1 MKNKLK
7 RRIAWRNIVSYK
19 QFMLPYI
26 LCSSIMGMLFFIGAS
41 LLDNKF
47 VQERNANMID
57 IMRLSVALV
66 GIFTVIFTIYCNSLI
81 SKVRSK
87 EIALYEILG
96 MEKKHINSIIFIEQN
111 ICFLAISV
119 LSIAGGRVFGKALFL
134 IFNKITGSQGVP
146 LMEYPLTMQPVILT
160 IAAIAISYLII
171 AVKGIGKIYRS
182 SPIELMS
189 SWHKKEGEPKN
200 RYILLILG
208 TLFLG
213 GGYFAA
219 LTTKGTLDAITI
231 FFFAAIAVVIGTYLL
246 FISLGSIVLKALRR
260 NKKFYYKA
268 ENFLSI
274 SGMLHRINSNGLSLG
289 SIALLSTMI
298 ILTLTI
304 TASAYVQTD
313 KIIDKLVDDDYNIDY
328 PQYEF
333 DKDYNNY
340 ALAENELK
348 NKIKSTTVGNE
359 EIQGLKV
366 YKYYM
371 NGFTLEKGSLQHDYK
386 KNPAMGDIYI
396 VSFMTVRDY
405 NNRVGTNYKLNKNEI
420 IIDGAK
426 RDLARAK
433 DLNIATKK
441 YKVID
446 HAKQGTKEML
456 VLQGQAIV
464 VSDEDDLFRIMKYY
478 NKGYKTKSGEKTS
491 EPYRVS
497 VAWHVDN
504 MKRNYSQR
512 VLSALSDLES
522 EDIEFSYETR
532 AEKRDFLMQINGGF
546 FFIGMLMGTIFLIG
560 AIMIIYYKQI
570 SEAFE
575 DRNRYQ
581 IMAKVGLPEKI
592 VKRTTRKQILWL
604 FFLPLAVA
612 VIHCAV
618 ASKIVFQLMA
628 LFAVTDVWFFIR
640 NLLCVIAVFAVIYL
654 IIFIMTSKVYHRII
668 S

>member
-19 QFMLPYI
+19 QFMLPFI

-47 VQERNANMID
+47 VQERNADLID
-57 IMRLSVALV
+57 IMRFSVAIV

-81 SKVRSK
+81 SKARSK

-96 MEKKHINSIIFIEQN
+96 MEKKHINAIIFMEQN

-119 LSIAGGRVFGKALFL
+119 LSIVGGRVFGKALFL

-146 LMEYPLTMQPVILT
+146 LMEYPSTMQPVILT
-160 IAAIAISYLII
+160 IAVIAISYLII

-189 SWHKKEGEPKN
+189 SRHKKEGEPKN

-208 TLFLG
+208 TLFLA
-213 GGYFAA
+213 GGYFVA
-219 LTTKGTLDAITI
+219 LTTKGTLDAIVM
-231 FFFAAIAVVIGTYLL
+231 FFFAVIAVIIGTYLL
-246 FISLGSIVLKALRR
+246 FISLGSIVLKALRL

-313 KIIDKLVDDDYNIDY
+313 RLIDKLVDDDHNIDY
-328 PQYEF
+328 PNYEF
-333 DKDYNNY
+333 DKGYNNY
-340 ALAENELK
+340 ALDEKELK
-348 NKIKSTTVGNE
+348 NKIESTTVGNE
-359 EIQGLKV
+359 KIQGLKV

-371 NGFTLEKGSLQHDYK
+371 NGFTLEKGSLKHDYK
-386 KNPAMGDIYI
+386 KNPDLGDIYL

-405 NNRVGTNYKLNKNEI
+405 NNRVGTNYKLSKNEI
-420 IIDGAK
+420 IIDGGK

-441 YKVID
+441 YKVTD

-464 VSDEDDLFRIMKYY
+464 VPDEDDLFRIIKYY
-478 NKGYKTKSGEKTS
+478 NKTYKPKSGVEVS

-504 MKRNYSQR
+504 MKSNYSQR
-512 VLSALSDLES
+512 VLSALSDFES
-522 EDIEFSYETR
+522 EGIEFSYETR
-532 AEKRDFLMQINGGF
+532 EEKRDFLMQINGGF

-628 LFAVTDVWFFIR
+628 LFAVTDAWFFIR

-654 IIFIMTSKVYHRII
+654 VIFTMTSKVYHRII

>member
-7 RRIAWRNIVSYK
+7 RRIAWRNVVSYK
-19 QFMLPYI
+19 QLMLPFI
-26 LCSSIMGMLFFIGAS
+26 FTSGIMGMLFFIGAS

-47 VQERNANMID
+47 VQERNANMIS
-57 IMRLSVALV
+57 IMSFAVTLV
-66 GIFTVIFTIYCNSLI
+66 GIFAVVFITYCNRLI
-81 SKVRSK
+81 SKTRSK

-96 MEKKHINSIIFIEQN
+96 MEKKHINAIMFIEQN
-111 ICFLAISV
+111 ICFLATSI
-119 LSIAGGRVFGKALFL
+119 LSIAGGRIFGKALFL

-146 LMEYPLTMQPVILT
+146 LMEYPLTMKPVLLT
-160 IAAIAISYLII
+160 IAVIGISYLII
-171 AVKGIGKIYRS
+171 AINGIGKIYRS

-189 SWHKKEGEPKN
+189 SKHKREGEPKN
-200 RYILLILG
+200 RYILLVIG
-208 TLFLG
+208 ALFLG

-219 LTTKGTLDAITI
+219 LTTKGTLDAIVI
-231 FFFAAIAVVIGTYLL
+231 FFFATIAVVIGTYLL

-313 KIIDKLVDDDYNIDY
+313 RLINQLVDDDYNIDY
-328 PQYEF
+328 FMNESH
-333 DKDYNNY
+333 KDYDNY
-340 ALAENELK
+340 ALAEKELK
-348 NKIKSTTVGNE
+348 NKIESTTIGNE
-359 EIQGLKV
+359 EIKGLKV
-366 YKYYM
+366 YQYYM
-371 NGFTLEKGSLQHDYK
+371 NGFTLEKGALKHDYK
-386 KNPAMGDIYI
+386 KNPSMGDIYV

-405 NNRVGTNYKLNKNEI
+405 NNRVGTNYKLGKNEI
-420 IIDGAK
+420 IIADAK
-426 RDLARAK
+426 TDLASAK
-433 DLNIATKK
+433 NLVIASKK
-441 YKVID
+441 YKVVN
-446 HAKQGTKEML
+446 HTKKGTKETL
-456 VLQGQAIV
+456 ILQGQAILV
-464 VSDEDDLFRIMKYY
+464 PDENDLFEIVNYY
-478 NKGYKTKSGEKTS
+478 NKDYNVKSGQTTS
-491 EPYRVS
+491 NLYHIS
-497 VAWHVDN
+497 AAWHVDN
-504 MKRNYSQR
+504 MKSDYSQR
-512 VLSALSDLES
+512 VKTAFES
-522 EDIEFSYETR
+522 EGEKFSYETR
-532 AEKRDFLMQINGGF
+532 EEKRDFLMQINGGF

-628 LFAVTDVWFFIR
+628 LFAVTDVWFFVG
-640 NLLCVIAVFAVIYL
+640 NLLTVIAVFAAIYL

>member
-7 RRIAWRNIVSYK
+7 RRIAWRNVVSYK
-19 QFMLPYI
+19 QLMLPFI
-26 LCSSIMGMLFFIGAS
+26 FTSAIMGMLFFIGAS

-47 VQERNANMID
+47 VQERNANMIS
-57 IMRLSVALV
+57 IMSFAVTLV
-66 GIFTVIFTIYCNSLI
+66 GIFAVVFITYCNRLI
-81 SKVRSK
+81 SKTRSK

-96 MEKKHINSIIFIEQN
+96 MEKKHINAIMFIEQN
-111 ICFLAISV
+111 ICFLAISM
-119 LSIAGGRVFGKALFL
+119 LSIAGGRIFGKALFL

-146 LMEYPLTMQPVILT
+146 LMEYPLTMKPVLLT
-160 IAAIAISYLII
+160 IAVIGISYLII
-171 AVKGIGKIYRS
+171 AINGIGKIYRS

-189 SWHKKEGEPKN
+189 SKHKREGEPKN
-200 RYILLILG
+200 RYILLVIG
-208 TLFLG
+208 ALFLG

-219 LTTKGTLDAITI
+219 LTTKGTLDAMTI
-231 FFFAAIAVVIGTYLL
+231 FFFAVIAVVIGTYLL

-313 KIIDKLVDDDYNIDY
+313 RLIDQHVDDDYNVDY
-328 PQYEF
+328 FMNESH
-333 DKDYNNY
+333 KDYDNY
-340 ALAENELK
+340 ALAEKELK
-348 NKIKSTTVGNE
+348 NKIESTTIGNE
-359 EIQGLKV
+359 EIKGLKV
-366 YKYYM
+366 YQYYM
-371 NGFTLEKGSLQHDYK
+371 NGFTLEKGALKHDYK
-386 KNPAMGDIYI
+386 KNPSMDDIYV

-405 NNRVGTNYKLNKNEI
+405 NNRVGTNYKLGKDEI
-420 IIDGAK
+420 IIADAK
-426 RDLARAK
+426 TDLASAK
-433 DLNIATKK
+433 NLVIATKK

-446 HAKQGTKEML
+446 HAKEGTKDTL
-456 VLQGQAIV
+456 VLQGQAIL
-464 VSDEDDLFRIMKYY
+464 VSDEDDLFKIVNYY
-478 NKGYKTKSGEKTS
+478 NKDYKVKSGQTTS
-491 EPYRVS
+491 DLYHIS
-497 VAWHVDN
+497 AAWHVDN
-504 MKRNYSQR
+504 MKSDYSQR
-512 VLSALSDLES
+512 AKTAFES
-522 EDIEFSYETR
+522 EGEKFSYETR
-532 AEKRDFLMQINGGF
+532 EEKRDFLMEINGGF

-628 LFAVTDVWFFIR
+628 LFAVTDVWFFVG
-640 NLLCVIAVFAVIYL
+640 NLLTVIAVFAAIYL
-654 IIFIMTSKVYHRII
+654 LIFIMTSKVYHRII

>member
-7 RRIAWRNIVSYK
+7 RRIAWRNVVSYK
-19 QFMLPYI
+19 QLMLPFI
-26 LCSSIMGMLFFIGAS
+26 FTSAIMGMLFFIGAS

-47 VQERNANMID
+47 VQERNANMIS
-57 IMRLSVALV
+57 IMSLAVTLV
-66 GIFTVIFTIYCNSLI
+66 GIFAVVFVTYCNRLI
-81 SKVRSK
+81 SKTRSK

-96 MEKKHINSIIFIEQN
+96 MEKKHINAIMFIEQN
-111 ICFLAISV
+111 ICFLAISM
-119 LSIAGGRVFGKALFL
+119 LSIAGGRIFGKALFL

-146 LMEYPLTMQPVILT
+146 LMEYPLTMKPVLLT
-160 IAAIAISYLII
+160 IAVIGISYLII
-171 AVKGIGKIYRS
+171 AINGIGKIYRS

-189 SWHKKEGEPKN
+189 NKHKRESEPKN
-200 RYILLILG
+200 RYILLVIG
-208 TLFLG
+208 ALFLG

-313 KIIDKLVDDDYNIDY
+313 RLIDQLVDDDYNIDY
-328 PQYEF
+328 FMNESH
-333 DKDYNNY
+333 KDYDNY
-340 ALAENELK
+340 ALAEKELK
-348 NKIKSTTVGNE
+348 NKIESTTIGNE
-359 EIQGLKV
+359 EIKGIKV
-366 YKYYM
+366 YQYYM
-371 NGFTLEKGSLQHDYK
+371 NGFTLEKGALKHDYK
-386 KNPAMGDIYI
+386 KNPSMGDIYV

-405 NNRVGTNYKLNKNEI
+405 NNRVGTNYKLGKNEI
-420 IIDGAK
+420 IIADAK
-426 RDLARAK
+426 TDLASAK
-433 DLNIATKK
+433 NLVIATKK

-446 HAKQGTKEML
+446 HAKEGTKDTL
-456 VLQGQAIV
+456 VLQGQAIL
-464 VSDEDDLFRIMKYY
+464 VSDEDDLFKIVNYY
-478 NKGYKTKSGEKTS
+478 NKDYKVKSGQTTS
-491 EPYRVS
+491 DLYHIS
-497 VAWHVDN
+497 AAWHVDN
-504 MKRNYSQR
+504 MKSDYSQR
-512 VLSALSDLES
+512 AKTAFES
-522 EDIEFSYETR
+522 EGEKFSYETR
-532 AEKRDFLMQINGGF
+532 EEKRDFLMEINGGF

-628 LFAVTDVWFFIR
+628 LFAVTDAWFFVG
-640 NLLCVIAVFAVIYL
+640 NLLTVIAVFAAIYL
-654 IIFIMTSKVYHRII
+654 LIFIMTSKVYHRII

>member
-7 RRIAWRNIVSYK
+7 RRIAWRNVVSYK
-19 QFMLPYI
+19 QLMLPFI
-26 LCSSIMGMLFFIGAS
+26 FTSAIMGMLFFIGAS

-47 VQERNANMID
+47 VQERNANMIS
-57 IMRLSVALV
+57 IMSFAVTLV
-66 GIFTVIFTIYCNSLI
+66 GIFAVVFITYCNRLI
-81 SKVRSK
+81 SKTRSK

-96 MEKKHINSIIFIEQN
+96 MEKKHINAIMFIEQN
-111 ICFLAISV
+111 ICFLAISM
-119 LSIAGGRVFGKALFL
+119 LSIAGGRIFGKALFL

-146 LMEYPLTMQPVILT
+146 LMEYPLTMKPVLLT
-160 IAAIAISYLII
+160 IAVIGISYLII
-171 AVKGIGKIYRS
+171 AINGIGKIYRS

-189 SWHKKEGEPKN
+189 SKHKREGEPKN
-200 RYILLILG
+200 RYILLVIG

-313 KIIDKLVDDDYNIDY
+313 RLIDQHVDDDYNVDY
-328 PQYEF
+328 FMNESH
-333 DKDYNNY
+333 KDYDNY
-340 ALAENELK
+340 ALAEKELK
-348 NKIKSTTVGNE
+348 NKIESTTIGNE
-359 EIQGLKV
+359 EIKGLKV
-366 YKYYM
+366 YQYYM
-371 NGFTLEKGSLQHDYK
+371 DGFTLEKGALKHDYK
-386 KNPAMGDIYI
+386 KNPSMGDIYV

-405 NNRVGTNYKLNKNEI
+405 NNRVGTNYKLGKNEI
-420 IIDGAK
+420 IIADAK
-426 RDLARAK
+426 KDLASAK
-433 DLNIATKK
+433 NLDIASKK
-441 YKVID
+441 YKVVN
-446 HAKQGTKEML
+446 HRKKGTKETL
-456 VLQGQAIV
+456 ILQGQAIV
-464 VSDEDDLFRIMKYY
+464 VPDGDDLFKIFNYY
-478 NKGYKTKSGEKTS
+478 NKDHNVKSGQTTS
-491 EPYRVS
+491 NLYHIS
-497 VAWHVDN
+497 AAWHVDN
-504 MKRNYSQR
+504 MKNDYSQR
-512 VLSALSDLES
+512 AKTAFES
-522 EDIEFSYETR
+522 EGEKFSYETR
-532 AEKRDFLMQINGGF
+532 EEKRDFLMQINGGF

-618 ASKIVFQLMA
+618 ASKIVFQLMV
-628 LFAVTDVWFFIR
+628 LFAVTDVWFFVG
-640 NLLCVIAVFAVIYL
+640 NLLTVIAVFAAIYL

>member
-19 QFMLPYI
+19 QFMLPFI

-47 VQERNANMID
+47 VQERNADMTG
-57 IMRLSVALV
+57 IMSIAVMLM
-66 GIFTVIFTIYCNSLI
+66 GIFSVTFITYCNRLI
-81 SKVRSK
+81 SKSRSK

-96 MEKKHINSIIFIEQN
+96 MEKKHINAIMFIEQN
-111 ICFLAISV
+111 ICFLAIAV
-119 LSIAGGRVFGKALFL
+119 LSFVGGRVFGKVLFL

-146 LMEYPLTMQPVILT
+146 LMEYPLTMKPILLT
-160 IAAIAISYLII
+160 IAMIAISYVII
-171 AVKGIGKIYRS
+171 AIKGIGKIYRS

-189 SWHKKEGEPKN
+189 SKHKREGEPKN
-200 RYILLILG
+200 RYILLVIG
-208 TLFLG
+208 ALFLG

-231 FFFAAIAVVIGTYLL
+231 FFLAAIAVVIGTYLL

-298 ILTLTI
+298 ILALTI

-313 KIIDKLVDDDYNIDY
+313 RLIDQLVDDDYNINY
-328 PQYEF
+328 FMKES
-333 DKDYNNY
+333 DKSYDNY
-340 ALAENELK
+340 VLAEKKLK
-348 NKIKSTTVGNE
+348 NKIESTTVGNE

-371 NGFTLEKGSLQHDYK
+371 NGFTLEKGTLSHDYN
-386 KNPAMGDIYI
+386 KNPAMGDIYA

-405 NNRVGTNYKLNKNEI
+405 NKLVGTNYKLRENEI
-420 IIDGAK
+420 IIADAK
-426 RDLARAK
+426 RDLARVK
-433 DLNIATKK
+433 DLALATKK
-441 YKVID
+441 YKVLN
-446 HAKQGTKEML
+446 HAKEGIKVTI
-456 VLQGQAIV
+456 VVQGQTIV
-464 VSDEDDLFRIMKYY
+464 LPNEDDFFKIINYY
-478 NKGYKTKSGEKTS
+478 NKDNKTKSGEKIS
-491 EPYRVS
+491 APYKVS
-497 VAWHVDN
+497 AAWHVNN
-504 MKRNYSQR
+504 MKSDYSQR
-512 VLSALSDLES
+512 VKSAFEA
-522 EDIEFSYETR
+522 ENRGASYETR
-532 AEKRDFLMQINGGF
+532 EEMRDYLMQINGGF
-546 FFIGMLMGTIFLIG
+546 FFIGMLMGSIFLIG

-581 IMAKVGLPEKI
+581 IMAKVGLSEKI
-592 VKRTTRKQILWL
+592 IKRTTRKQILWL

-628 LFAVTDVWFFIR
+628 LFAVTDIWFFIR
-640 NLLCVIAVFAVIYL
+640 NLSCVIAVFAVIYL
-654 IIFIMTSKVYHRII
+654 IIFIMTSKVHHRII

>member
-7 RRIAWRNIVSYK
+7 RRIAWRNVVSYK
-19 QFMLPYI
+19 QFMLPFI

-47 VQERNANMID
+47 VQERNANLVS
-57 IMRLSVALV
+57 IMSIAITLV
-66 GIFTVIFTIYCNSLI
+66 GIFSVIFITYCNRLI
-81 SKVRSK
+81 SKSRSK

-96 MEKKHINSIIFIEQN
+96 MEKKHINAIMFIEQN

-119 LSIAGGRVFGKALFL
+119 LSIAGGRIFGKAFFL
-134 IFNKITGSQGVP
+134 IFNRITGSQGVP
-146 LMEYPLTMQPVILT
+146 LMEYPLTMKPVLLT
-160 IAAIAISYLII
+160 IAVIGISYLII
-171 AVKGIGKIYRS
+171 AINGIGKIYRS

-189 SWHKKEGEPKN
+189 NKHKREGEPKN
-200 RYILLILG
+200 RYILLVIG
-208 TLFLG
+208 ALFLG

-313 KIIDKLVDDDYNIDY
+313 RIIDQLVDDDYNVDY
-328 PQYEF
+328 FMNESH
-333 DKDYNNY
+333 KDYDNY
-340 ALAENELK
+340 ELAEKELK
-348 NKIKSTTVGNE
+348 NKIESTTIGNE
-359 EIQGLKV
+359 EIKGLKV
-366 YKYYM
+366 YQYYM
-371 NGFTLEKGSLQHDYK
+371 NGFTLEKGALKHDYK
-386 KNPAMGDIYI
+386 KNPSMGDIYF

-405 NNRVGTNYKLNKNEI
+405 NNRVGTNYKLSKNEI

-441 YKVID
+441 YKVTD

-464 VSDEDDLFRIMKYY
+464 VPDEDDLFKIVNYY
-478 NKGYKTKSGEKTS
+478 NKDYNVKSGQTTS
-491 EPYRVS
+491 DLYHIS
-497 VAWHVDN
+497 AAWHVDN
-504 MKRNYSQR
+504 MKSDYSQR
-512 VLSALSDLES
+512 VKTAFES
-522 EDIEFSYETR
+522 EGEKFSYETR
-532 AEKRDFLMQINGGF
+532 EEKRDFLMQIDGGF

-592 VKRTTRKQILWL
+592 VKRTTQKQILWL

-628 LFAVTDVWFFIR
+628 LFAVTDAWFFIR

-654 IIFIMTSKVYHRII
+654 VIFTMTSKVYHRII

>member
-7 RRIAWRNIVSYK
+7 RRIAWRNVVSYK
-19 QFMLPYI
+19 QLMLPFI
-26 LCSSIMGMLFFIGAS
+26 FTSGIMGMLFFIGAS

-47 VQERNANMID
+47 VQERNENMIS
-57 IMRLSVALV
+57 IMSLAVTLV
-66 GIFTVIFTIYCNSLI
+66 GIFAVVFITYCNRLI
-81 SKVRSK
+81 SKTRSK

-96 MEKKHINSIIFIEQN
+96 MEKKHINAIMFIEQN

-119 LSIAGGRVFGKALFL
+119 LSIAGGRIFGKALFL

-146 LMEYPLTMQPVILT
+146 LMEYPLTMKPVLLT
-160 IAAIAISYLII
+160 IAVIGISYLII
-171 AVKGIGKIYRS
+171 AINGIGKIYRS

-189 SWHKKEGEPKN
+189 NKHKREGEPKN
-200 RYILLILG
+200 RYILLVIG
-208 TLFLG
+208 ALFLG

-313 KIIDKLVDDDYNIDY
+313 RLIDQLVDDDYNIDY
-328 PQYEF
+328 FMNESH
-333 DKDYNNY
+333 KDYDNY
-340 ALAENELK
+340 ALAEKELK
-348 NKIKSTTVGNE
+348 NKIESTTIGNE
-359 EIQGLKV
+359 EIKGIKV
-366 YKYYM
+366 YQYYM
-371 NGFTLEKGSLQHDYK
+371 NGFTLEKGALKHDYK
-386 KNPAMGDIYI
+386 KNPSMGDIYV

-405 NNRVGTNYKLNKNEI
+405 NNRVGTNYKLGKNEI
-420 IIDGAK
+420 IIADAK
-426 RDLARAK
+426 TDLASAK
-433 DLNIATKK
+433 NLVIATKK

-446 HAKQGTKEML
+446 HAKEGTKDTL
-456 VLQGQAIV
+456 VLQGQAIL
-464 VSDEDDLFRIMKYY
+464 VSDEDDLFKIVNYY
-478 NKGYKTKSGEKTS
+478 NKDYKVKSGQTTS
-491 EPYRVS
+491 DLYHIS
-497 VAWHVDN
+497 AAWHVDN
-504 MKRNYSQR
+504 MKSDYSQR
-512 VLSALSDLES
+512 AKTAFES
-522 EDIEFSYETR
+522 EGEKFSYETR
-532 AEKRDFLMQINGGF
+532 EEKRDFLMEINGGF

-628 LFAVTDVWFFIR
+628 LFAVTDVWFFVG
-640 NLLCVIAVFAVIYL
+640 NLLTVIAVFAAIYL
-654 IIFIMTSKVYHRII
+654 LIFIMTSKVYHRII

>member
-7 RRIAWRNIVSYK
+7 RRIAWRNVVSYK
-19 QFMLPYI
+19 QLMLPFI
-26 LCSSIMGMLFFIGAS
+26 FTSAIMGMLFFIGAS

-47 VQERNANMID
+47 VQERNPNLVSIISIA
-57 IMRLSVALV
+57 VTLV
-66 GIFTVIFTIYCNSLI
+66 GMFSVIFITYCNRLI
-81 SKVRSK
+81 SKSRSK

-96 MEKKHINSIIFIEQN
+96 MEKKHINAIMFIEQN
-111 ICFLAISV
+111 ICFLAIFM
-119 LSIAGGRVFGKALFL
+119 LSIAGGRIFGKALFL

-146 LMEYPLTMQPVILT
+146 LMEYPLTMKPVLLT
-160 IAAIAISYLII
+160 IAVIGISYLII
-171 AVKGIGKIYRS
+171 AINGIGKIYRS

-189 SWHKKEGEPKN
+189 SKHKREGEPKN
-200 RYILLILG
+200 RYILLVIG
-208 TLFLG
+208 ALFLG

-313 KIIDKLVDDDYNIDY
+313 RLIDQLVDDDYNVDY
-328 PQYEF
+328 FMNESH
-333 DKDYNNY
+333 KDYDNY
-340 ALAENELK
+340 ALAEKELK
-348 NKIKSTTVGNE
+348 NKIESTTIGNE
-359 EIQGLKV
+359 EIKGLKV
-366 YKYYM
+366 YQYYM
-371 NGFTLEKGSLQHDYK
+371 NGFTLEKGALKHDYK
-386 KNPAMGDIYI
+386 KNPSMGDIYV

-405 NNRVGTNYKLNKNEI
+405 NNRVGTNYKLGKNEI
-420 IIDGAK
+420 IIADAK
-426 RDLARAK
+426 TDLASAK
-433 DLNIATKK
+433 NLDIASKK
-441 YKVID
+441 YKVVN
-446 HAKQGTKEML
+446 HTKKGTKETL
-456 VLQGQAIV
+456 ILQGQAIV
-464 VSDEDDLFRIMKYY
+464 VPDEDDLFKIVNYY
-478 NKGYKTKSGEKTS
+478 NKDYNVKSGQTTS
-491 EPYRVS
+491 DLYHIS
-497 VAWHVDN
+497 AAWHVDN
-504 MKRNYSQR
+504 MKSDYSQR
-512 VLSALSDLES
+512 VKTAFES
-522 EDIEFSYETR
+522 EGEKFSYETR
-532 AEKRDFLMQINGGF
+532 EEKRDFLMEINGGF

-628 LFAVTDVWFFIR
+628 LFAVTDVWFFVG
-640 NLLCVIAVFAVIYL
+640 NLLTVIAVFAAIYL
-654 IIFIMTSKVYHRII
+654 LIFIMTSKVYHRII

>member
-7 RRIAWRNIVSYK
+7 RRIAWRNVVSYK
-19 QFMLPYI
+19 QLMLPFI
-26 LCSSIMGMLFFIGAS
+26 FTSAIMGMLFFIGAS

-47 VQERNANMID
+47 VQERNANMIS
-57 IMRLSVALV
+57 IMSLAVTLV
-66 GIFTVIFTIYCNSLI
+66 GIFAVVFVTYCNRLI
-81 SKVRSK
+81 SKTRSK

-96 MEKKHINSIIFIEQN
+96 MEKKHINAIMFIEQN
-111 ICFLAISV
+111 ICFLAISM
-119 LSIAGGRVFGKALFL
+119 LSIAGGRIFGKALFL

-146 LMEYPLTMQPVILT
+146 LMEYPLTMKPVLLT
-160 IAAIAISYLII
+160 IAVIGISYLII
-171 AVKGIGKIYRS
+171 AINGIGKIYRS

-189 SWHKKEGEPKN
+189 NKHKREGEPKN
-200 RYILLILG
+200 RYILLVIG
-208 TLFLG
+208 ALFLG

-313 KIIDKLVDDDYNIDY
+313 RLIDQLVDDDYNVDY
-328 PQYEF
+328 FMNESH
-333 DKDYNNY
+333 KDYDNY
-340 ALAENELK
+340 ALAEKELK
-348 NKIKSTTVGNE
+348 NKIESTTIGNE
-359 EIQGLKV
+359 EIKGLKV
-366 YKYYM
+366 YQYYM
-371 NGFTLEKGSLQHDYK
+371 NGFTLEKGALKHDYK
-386 KNPAMGDIYI
+386 KNPSMGDIYV

-405 NNRVGTNYKLNKNEI
+405 NNRVGTNYKLGKNEI
-420 IIDGAK
+420 IIADAK
-426 RDLARAK
+426 TDLASAK
-433 DLNIATKK
+433 NLDIASKK
-441 YKVID
+441 YKVVN
-446 HAKQGTKEML
+446 HTKKGTKETL
-456 VLQGQAIV
+456 ILQGQAIV
-464 VSDEDDLFRIMKYY
+464 VPDEDDLFKIVNYY
-478 NKGYKTKSGEKTS
+478 NKDYNVKSGQTTS
-491 EPYRVS
+491 DLYHIS
-497 VAWHVDN
+497 AAWHVDN
-504 MKRNYSQR
+504 MKSDYSQR
-512 VLSALSDLES
+512 VKTAFES
-522 EDIEFSYETR
+522 EGEKFSYETR
-532 AEKRDFLMQINGGF
+532 EEKRDFLMEINGGF

-628 LFAVTDVWFFIR
+628 LFAVTDVWFFVG
-640 NLLCVIAVFAVIYL
+640 NLQTVIAVFAAIYL
-654 IIFIMTSKVYHRII
+654 LIFIMTSKVYHRII

>member
-7 RRIAWRNIVSYK
+7 RRIAWRNVVSYK
-19 QFMLPYI
+19 QLMLPFI
-26 LCSSIMGMLFFIGAS
+26 FTSAIMGMLFFIGAS

-47 VQERNANMID
+47 VQERNANMIS
-57 IMRLSVALV
+57 IMSLAVTLV
-66 GIFTVIFTIYCNSLI
+66 GIFAVVFITYCNRLI
-81 SKVRSK
+81 SKTRSK

-96 MEKKHINSIIFIEQN
+96 MEKKHINAIMFIEQN
-111 ICFLAISV
+111 ICFFAISV
-119 LSIAGGRVFGKALFL
+119 LSIAGGRIFGKALFL

-146 LMEYPLTMQPVILT
+146 LMEYPLTMKPVLLT
-160 IAAIAISYLII
+160 IAVIGISYLII
-171 AVKGIGKIYRS
+171 AINGIGKIYRS

-189 SWHKKEGEPKN
+189 NNHKREGEPKN
-200 RYILLILG
+200 RYILLVIG
-208 TLFLG
+208 ALFLG

-231 FFFAAIAVVIGTYLL
+231 FFFAVIAVVIGTYLL

-298 ILTLTI
+298 ILALTI

-313 KIIDKLVDDDYNIDY
+313 RLIDQLVDDDYNVDY
-328 PQYEF
+328 FMNESH
-333 DKDYNNY
+333 KDYDNY
-340 ALAENELK
+340 ALAEKELK
-348 NKIKSTTVGNE
+348 NKIESTTIGNE
-359 EIQGLKV
+359 EIKGLKV
-366 YKYYM
+366 YQYYM
-371 NGFTLEKGSLQHDYK
+371 NGFTLEKGALKHDYK
-386 KNPAMGDIYI
+386 KNPSMGDIYV

-405 NNRVGTNYKLNKNEI
+405 NNRVGTNYKLSKNEI
-420 IIDGAK
+420 IIADAK
-426 RDLARAK
+426 TDLASAK
-433 DLNIATKK
+433 NLVIATKK

-446 HAKQGTKEML
+446 HAKEGTKDTL
-456 VLQGQAIV
+456 VLQGQAIL
-464 VSDEDDLFRIMKYY
+464 VSDEDDLFKIVNYY
-478 NKGYKTKSGEKTS
+478 NKDYKVKSGQTTS
-491 EPYRVS
+491 DLYHIS
-497 VAWHVDN
+497 AAWHVDN
-504 MKRNYSQR
+504 MKSDYSQR
-512 VLSALSDLES
+512 AKTAFES
-522 EDIEFSYETR
+522 EGEKFSYETR
-532 AEKRDFLMQINGGF
+532 EEKRDFLMEINGGF

-628 LFAVTDVWFFIR
+628 LFAVTDAWFFVG
-640 NLLCVIAVFAVIYL
+640 NLLTVIAVFAAIYL
-654 IIFIMTSKVYHRII
+654 LIFIMTSKVYHRII

>member
-19 QFMLPYI
+19 QFMLPFI

-47 VQERNANMID
+47 VQERNADLID

-66 GIFTVIFTIYCNSLI
+66 GIFTVIFIIYCNSLI

-96 MEKKHINSIIFIEQN
+96 MEKKHINAIIFLEQN

-119 LSIAGGRVFGKALFL
+119 LSIVGGRVFGKALFL

-189 SWHKKEGEPKN
+189 SQHKKEGEPKN

-208 TLFLG
+208 TLFLA
-213 GGYFAA
+213 GGYFVA
-219 LTTKGTLDAITI
+219 LTTKGTLDAIVM
-231 FFFAAIAVVIGTYLL
+231 FFFAVIAVIIGTYLL
-246 FISLGSIVLKALRR
+246 FIFLGSIVLKALRL

-304 TASAYVQTD
+304 TASAYAQTD
-313 KIIDKLVDDDYNIDY
+313 RLIDKLVDDDHNIDY
-328 PQYEF
+328 AKYEF

-348 NKIKSTTVGNE
+348 NKIESTTVGNE

-386 KNPAMGDIYI
+386 KNPDMGDIYF

-405 NNRVGTNYKLNKNEI
+405 NNRVGTNYKLSKNEI

-426 RDLARAK
+426 RDLTSAK
-433 DLNIATKK
+433 NLYIANKK
-441 YKVID
+441 YKVAD
-446 HAKQGTKEML
+446 HAKQGTKETL

-464 VSDEDDLFRIMKYY
+464 VPDEDDLFRIMKYY
-478 NKGYKTKSGEKTS
+478 NKGYKTKSGEKIS

-504 MKRNYSQR
+504 MKSNYSQR
-512 VLSALSDLES
+512 VLSDLES
-522 EDIEFSYETR
+522 EGIEFSYETR
-532 AEKRDFLMQINGGF
+532 EEKRDFLMQINGGF

-581 IMAKVGLPEKI
+581 IMAKVGIPEKI

-654 IIFIMTSKVYHRII
+654 IIFIMTSKVYQRII

>member
-7 RRIAWRNIVSYK
+7 RRIAWRNVVSYK
-19 QFMLPYI
+19 QLLLPFI
-26 LCSSIMGMLFFIGAS
+26 FTSGIMGMLFFIGAS

-47 VQERNANMID
+47 VQERNANMIS
-57 IMRLSVALV
+57 IMSLAVTLV
-66 GIFTVIFTIYCNSLI
+66 GIFAVIFITYCNRLI
-81 SKVRSK
+81 SKTRSK

-96 MEKKHINSIIFIEQN
+96 MEKKHINAIMFIEQN
-111 ICFLAISV
+111 ICFLAISI
-119 LSIAGGRVFGKALFL
+119 LSIAGGRIFGKALFL

-146 LMEYPLTMQPVILT
+146 LMEYPLTMKPVLLT
-160 IAAIAISYLII
+160 IAVIGISYLII
-171 AVKGIGKIYRS
+171 AINGIGKIYRS

-189 SWHKKEGEPKN
+189 SKHKREGEPKN
-200 RYILLILG
+200 RYILLVIG
-208 TLFLG
+208 ALFLG

-313 KIIDKLVDDDYNIDY
+313 RLIDQLVDDDYNVDY
-328 PQYEF
+328 FMNESH
-333 DKDYNNY
+333 KDYDNY
-340 ALAENELK
+340 ALFEKELK
-348 NKIKSTTVGNE
+348 NKIESTTIGNE
-359 EIQGLKV
+359 EIKGLKV
-366 YKYYM
+366 YQYYM
-371 NGFTLEKGSLQHDYK
+371 NGFTLEKGALKHDYK
-386 KNPAMGDIYI
+386 KNPSMGDIYV

-405 NNRVGTNYKLNKNEI
+405 NNRAGTNYKLGKNEI
-420 IIDGAK
+420 IIADAK
-426 RDLARAK
+426 TDLASAK
-433 DLNIATKK
+433 NLVIATKK

-446 HAKQGTKEML
+446 HAKEGTKETL
-456 VLQGQAIV
+456 ILQGQAIV
-464 VSDEDDLFRIMKYY
+464 VPDEDDLFKIVNYY
-478 NKGYKTKSGEKTS
+478 NKDYNVKSGQTTS
-491 EPYRVS
+491 DLYHIS
-497 VAWHVDN
+497 AAWHVDN
-504 MKRNYSQR
+504 MKTDYSQR
-512 VLSALSDLES
+512 VKTAFES
-522 EDIEFSYETR
+522 EGEKFSYETR
-532 AEKRDFLMQINGGF
+532 EEKRDFLMQINGGF

-628 LFAVTDVWFFIR
+628 LFAVTDVWFFVG
-640 NLLCVIAVFAVIYL
+640 NLLTVIAVFAAIYL

>member
-7 RRIAWRNIVSYK
+7 RRIAWRNVVSYK
-19 QFMLPYI
+19 QLMLPFI
-26 LCSSIMGMLFFIGAS
+26 FTSGIMGMLFFIGAS

-47 VQERNANMID
+47 VQERNENMIS
-57 IMRLSVALV
+57 IMSLAVTLV
-66 GIFTVIFTIYCNSLI
+66 GIFAVVFITYCNRLI
-81 SKVRSK
+81 SKTRSK

-96 MEKKHINSIIFIEQN
+96 MEKKHINAIMFIEQN
-111 ICFLAISV
+111 ICFLTISI
-119 LSIAGGRVFGKALFL
+119 LSIAGGRIFGKALFL

-146 LMEYPLTMQPVILT
+146 LMEYPLTMKPVLLT
-160 IAAIAISYLII
+160 IAVIGISYLII
-171 AVKGIGKIYRS
+171 AINGIGKIYRS

-189 SWHKKEGEPKN
+189 SKHKREGEPKN
-200 RYILLILG
+200 RYILLVIG
-208 TLFLG
+208 ALFLG

-219 LTTKGTLDAITI
+219 LTTKGTLNAIVI
-231 FFFAAIAVVIGTYLL
+231 FFFATIAVVIGTYLL

-313 KIIDKLVDDDYNIDY
+313 RLINQLVDDDYNIDY
-328 PQYEF
+328 FMNESH
-333 DKDYNNY
+333 KDYDNY
-340 ALAENELK
+340 ALAEKELK
-348 NKIKSTTVGNE
+348 NKIESTTIGNE
-359 EIQGLKV
+359 EIKGIKV
-366 YKYYM
+366 YQYYM
-371 NGFTLEKGSLQHDYK
+371 NGFTLEKGALKHDYK
-386 KNPAMGDIYI
+386 KNPSMGDIYV

-405 NNRVGTNYKLNKNEI
+405 NNRVGTNYKLGKNEI
-420 IIDGAK
+420 IIADAK
-426 RDLARAK
+426 TDLASAK
-433 DLNIATKK
+433 NLVIATKK

-446 HAKQGTKEML
+446 HAKEGTKDTL
-456 VLQGQAIV
+456 VLQGQAIL
-464 VSDEDDLFRIMKYY
+464 VSDEDDLFKIVNYY
-478 NKGYKTKSGEKTS
+478 NKDYKVKSGQTTS
-491 EPYRVS
+491 DLYHIS
-497 VAWHVDN
+497 AAWHVDN
-504 MKRNYSQR
+504 MKSDYSQR
-512 VLSALSDLES
+512 AKTAFES
-522 EDIEFSYETR
+522 EGEKFSYETR
-532 AEKRDFLMQINGGF
+532 EEKRDFLMEINGGF

-560 AIMIIYYKQI
+560 AIMMIYYKQI

-575 DRNRYQ
+575 DRNRYH

-628 LFAVTDVWFFIR
+628 LFAVTDAWFFVG
-640 NLLCVIAVFAVIYL
+640 NLLTVIAVFAAIYL
-654 IIFIMTSKVYHRII
+654 LIFIMTSKVYHRII

>member
-7 RRIAWRNIVSYK
+7 RRIAWRNVVSYK
-19 QFMLPYI
+19 QLMLPFI
-26 LCSSIMGMLFFIGAS
+26 FTSAIMGMLFFIGAS

-47 VQERNANMID
+47 VQERNANMIS
-57 IMRLSVALV
+57 IMSLAVTLV
-66 GIFTVIFTIYCNSLI
+66 GIFAVVFITYCNRLI
-81 SKVRSK
+81 SKTRSK

-96 MEKKHINSIIFIEQN
+96 MEKKHINAIMFIEQN
-111 ICFLAISV
+111 ICFFAISV
-119 LSIAGGRVFGKALFL
+119 LSIAGGRIFGKALFL

-146 LMEYPLTMQPVILT
+146 LMEYPLTMKPVLLT
-160 IAAIAISYLII
+160 IAVIGISYLII
-171 AVKGIGKIYRS
+171 AINGIGKIYRS

-189 SWHKKEGEPKN
+189 NNHKREGEPKN
-200 RYILLILG
+200 RYILLVIG
-208 TLFLG
+208 ALFLG

-268 ENFLSI
+268 ENFISI
-274 SGMLHRINSNGLSLG
+274 SRMLHRINSNGLSLG

-313 KIIDKLVDDDYNIDY
+313 RLIDQLVEDDYNVDY
-328 PQYEF
+328 FMNESH
-333 DKDYNNY
+333 KDYDNY
-340 ALAENELK
+340 AMAEKELK
-348 NKIKSTTVGNE
+348 NKIESTTIGNE
-359 EIQGLKV
+359 EIKGIKV
-366 YKYYM
+366 YQYYM
-371 NGFTLEKGSLQHDYK
+371 NGFTLEKGALKHDYK
-386 KNPAMGDIYI
+386 KNPSMGDIYV

-405 NNRVGTNYKLNKNEI
+405 NNRVGTNYKLGKNEI
-420 IIDGAK
+420 IIADAK
-426 RDLARAK
+426 TDLASAK
-433 DLNIATKK
+433 NLDIASKK
-441 YKVID
+441 YKVVN
-446 HAKQGTKEML
+446 HTKKGTKETL
-456 VLQGQAIV
+456 ILQGQAIV
-464 VSDEDDLFRIMKYY
+464 VPDEDDLFKIVNYY
-478 NKGYKTKSGEKTS
+478 NKDYNVKSGQTTS
-491 EPYRVS
+491 DLYHIS
-497 VAWHVDN
+497 AAWHVDN
-504 MKRNYSQR
+504 MKSDYSQR
-512 VLSALSDLES
+512 VKTAFES
-522 EDIEFSYETR
+522 EGEKFSYETR
-532 AEKRDFLMQINGGF
+532 EEKRDFLMEINGGF

-628 LFAVTDVWFFIR
+628 LFAVTDVWFFVG
-640 NLLCVIAVFAVIYL
+640 NLLTVIAVFAAIYL
-654 IIFIMTSKVYHRII
+654 LIFIMTSKVYHRII

>member
-7 RRIAWRNIVSYK
+7 RRIAWRNVVSYK
-19 QFMLPYI
+19 QLMLPFI
-26 LCSSIMGMLFFIGAS
+26 FTSAIMGMLFFIGAS

-47 VQERNANMID
+47 VQERNANMIS
-57 IMRLSVALV
+57 IMSLAVTLV
-66 GIFTVIFTIYCNSLI
+66 GIFAVVFVTYCNRLI
-81 SKVRSK
+81 SKTRSK

-96 MEKKHINSIIFIEQN
+96 MEKKHINAIMFIEQN
-111 ICFLAISV
+111 ICFLAISM
-119 LSIAGGRVFGKALFL
+119 LSIAGGRIFGKALFL

-146 LMEYPLTMQPVILT
+146 LMEYPLTMKPVLLT
-160 IAAIAISYLII
+160 IAVIGISYLII
-171 AVKGIGKIYRS
+171 AINGIGKIYRS

-189 SWHKKEGEPKN
+189 SKHKREGEPKN
-200 RYILLILG
+200 RYILLVIG

-313 KIIDKLVDDDYNIDY
+313 RLIDQLVDDDYNLDY
-328 PQYEF
+328 FMNESH
-333 DKDYNNY
+333 KDYDNY
-340 ALAENELK
+340 ALAEKELK
-348 NKIKSTTVGNE
+348 NKIESTTIGNE
-359 EIQGLKV
+359 EIKGLKV
-366 YKYYM
+366 YQYYM
-371 NGFTLEKGSLQHDYK
+371 NGFTLENGALKHDYK
-386 KNPAMGDIYI
+386 KNPSMGDIYV

-405 NNRVGTNYKLNKNEI
+405 NNSVGTNYKLGKNEI
-420 IIDGAK
+420 IIADAK
-426 RDLARAK
+426 RDLASAK
-433 DLNIATKK
+433 NLVIATKK

-446 HAKQGTKEML
+446 HAKEGTKETL
-456 VLQGQAIV
+456 ILQGQAIV
-464 VSDEDDLFRIMKYY
+464 VPDEDDLFKIVNYFNKDY
-478 NKGYKTKSGEKTS
+478 NVKSGQTTS
-491 EPYRVS
+491 DLYHIS
-497 VAWHVDN
+497 AAWHVDN
-504 MKRNYSQR
+504 MKSDYSQR
-512 VLSALSDLES
+512 VKAALES
-522 EDIEFSYETR
+522 EGEKFSYETR
-532 AEKRDFLMQINGGF
+532 EEKRDFLMQINGGF

-628 LFAVTDVWFFIR
+628 LFAVTDVWFFVG
-640 NLLCVIAVFAVIYL
+640 NLLTVIAVFAIIYL
-654 IIFIMTSKVYHRII
+654 IIFIMTSKAYHRII

>member
-7 RRIAWRNIVSYK
+7 RRIAWRNVVSYK
-19 QFMLPYI
+19 QLMLPFI
-26 LCSSIMGMLFFIGAS
+26 FTSGIMGMLFFIGAS

-47 VQERNANMID
+47 VQERNENMIS
-57 IMRLSVALV
+57 IMSLAVTLV
-66 GIFTVIFTIYCNSLI
+66 GIFAVVFITYCNRLI
-81 SKVRSK
+81 SKTRSK

-96 MEKKHINSIIFIEQN
+96 MEKKHINAIMFIEQN
-111 ICFLAISV
+111 ICFFAISV
-119 LSIAGGRVFGKALFL
+119 LSIAGGRIFGKALFL

-146 LMEYPLTMQPVILT
+146 LMEYPLTMKPVLLT
-160 IAAIAISYLII
+160 ISVIGISYLII
-171 AVKGIGKIYRS
+171 AINGIGKIYRS

-189 SWHKKEGEPKN
+189 SKHKREGEPKN
-200 RYILLILG
+200 RYILLVIG
-208 TLFLG
+208 ALFLG

-313 KIIDKLVDDDYNIDY
+313 RLIDQLVDDDYNIDY
-328 PQYEF
+328 FMNESH
-333 DKDYNNY
+333 KDYDNY
-340 ALAENELK
+340 ALAEKELK
-348 NKIKSTTVGNE
+348 NKIESTTIGNE
-359 EIQGLKV
+359 EIKGLKV
-366 YKYYM
+366 YQYYM
-371 NGFTLEKGSLQHDYK
+371 NGFTLEKGALKHDYK
-386 KNPAMGDIYI
+386 KNPSMGDIYV

-405 NNRVGTNYKLNKNEI
+405 NNRVGTNYKLGKNEI
-420 IIDGAK
+420 IIADAK
-426 RDLARAK
+426 TDLASAK
-433 DLNIATKK
+433 NLDIASKK
-441 YKVID
+441 YKVVN
-446 HAKQGTKEML
+446 HTKKGTKETL
-456 VLQGQAIV
+456 ILQGQAIV
-464 VSDEDDLFRIMKYY
+464 VPDEDDLFKIVNYY
-478 NKGYKTKSGEKTS
+478 NKDYNVKSGQTTS
-491 EPYRVS
+491 DLYHIS
-497 VAWHVDN
+497 AAWHVDN
-504 MKRNYSQR
+504 MKSDYSQR
-512 VLSALSDLES
+512 VKTAFES
-522 EDIEFSYETR
+522 EGEKFSYETR
-532 AEKRDFLMQINGGF
+532 EEKLDFLMEINGGF

-628 LFAVTDVWFFIR
+628 LFAVTDAWFFVG
-640 NLLCVIAVFAVIYL
+640 NLLTVIAVFAAIYL
-654 IIFIMTSKVYHRII
+654 LIFIMTSKVYHRII

>member
-7 RRIAWRNIVSYK
+7 RRIAWRNVVSYK
-19 QFMLPYI
+19 QLMLPFI
-26 LCSSIMGMLFFIGAS
+26 FTSAIMGMLFFIGAS

-47 VQERNANMID
+47 VQERNANMIS
-57 IMRLSVALV
+57 IMSFAVTLV
-66 GIFTVIFTIYCNSLI
+66 GIFAVVFITYCNRLI
-81 SKVRSK
+81 SKTRSK

-96 MEKKHINSIIFIEQN
+96 MEKKHINAIMFIEQN
-111 ICFLAISV
+111 ICFLAISM
-119 LSIAGGRVFGKALFL
+119 LSIAGGRIFGKALFL

-146 LMEYPLTMQPVILT
+146 LMEYPLTMKPVLLT
-160 IAAIAISYLII
+160 IAVIGISYLII
-171 AVKGIGKIYRS
+171 AINGIGKIYRS

-189 SWHKKEGEPKN
+189 SKHKREGEPKN
-200 RYILLILG
+200 RYILLVIG
-208 TLFLG
+208 ALFLG

-219 LTTKGTLDAITI
+219 LTTKGTLDAMTI
-231 FFFAAIAVVIGTYLL
+231 FFFAVIAVVIGTYLL

-313 KIIDKLVDDDYNIDY
+313 RLIDQHVDDDYNVDY
-328 PQYEF
+328 FMNESH
-333 DKDYNNY
+333 KDYDNY
-340 ALAENELK
+340 ALAEKELK
-348 NKIKSTTVGNE
+348 NKIESTTIGNE
-359 EIQGLKV
+359 EIKGLKV
-366 YKYYM
+366 YQYYM
-371 NGFTLEKGSLQHDYK
+371 DGFTLEKGALKHDYK
-386 KNPAMGDIYI
+386 KNPSMGDIYV

-405 NNRVGTNYKLNKNEI
+405 NNRVGTNYKLGKNEI
-420 IIDGAK
+420 IIADAK
-426 RDLARAK
+426 KDLASAK
-433 DLNIATKK
+433 NLDIASKK
-441 YKVID
+441 YKVVN
-446 HAKQGTKEML
+446 HRKKGTKETL
-456 VLQGQAIV
+456 ILQGQAIV
-464 VSDEDDLFRIMKYY
+464 VPDGDDLFKIFNYY
-478 NKGYKTKSGEKTS
+478 NKDHNVKSGQTTS
-491 EPYRVS
+491 NLYHIS
-497 VAWHVDN
+497 AAWHVDN
-504 MKRNYSQR
+504 MKSDYSQR
-512 VLSALSDLES
+512 AKTAFES
-522 EDIEFSYETR
+522 EGEKFSYETR
-532 AEKRDFLMQINGGF
+532 EEKRDFLMQINGGF

-618 ASKIVFQLMA
+618 ASKIVFQLMV
-628 LFAVTDVWFFIR
+628 LFAVTDVWFFVG
-640 NLLCVIAVFAVIYL
+640 NLLTVIAVFAAIYL

>member
-7 RRIAWRNIVSYK
+7 RRIAWRNVVSYK
-19 QFMLPYI
+19 QLMLPFI
-26 LCSSIMGMLFFIGAS
+26 FTSGIMGMLFFIGAS

-47 VQERNANMID
+47 VQERNENMIS
-57 IMRLSVALV
+57 IMSLAVTLV
-66 GIFTVIFTIYCNSLI
+66 GIFAVVFITYCNRLI
-81 SKVRSK
+81 SKTRSK

-96 MEKKHINSIIFIEQN
+96 MEKKHINAIMFIEQN
-111 ICFLAISV
+111 ICFLAISM
-119 LSIAGGRVFGKALFL
+119 LSIAGGRIFGKALFL

-146 LMEYPLTMQPVILT
+146 LMEYPLTMKPVLLT
-160 IAAIAISYLII
+160 IAVIGISYLII
-171 AVKGIGKIYRS
+171 AINGIGKIYRS

-189 SWHKKEGEPKN
+189 NKHKREGEPKN
-200 RYILLILG
+200 RYILLVIG
-208 TLFLG
+208 ALFLG

-313 KIIDKLVDDDYNIDY
+313 RLIDQLVDDDYNVDY
-328 PQYEF
+328 FMNESH
-333 DKDYNNY
+333 KDYDNY
-340 ALAENELK
+340 ALAEKELK
-348 NKIKSTTVGNE
+348 NKIESTTIGNE
-359 EIQGLKV
+359 EIKGLKV
-366 YKYYM
+366 YQYYM
-371 NGFTLEKGSLQHDYK
+371 NGFTLEKGALKHDYK
-386 KNPAMGDIYI
+386 KNPSMGDIYV

-405 NNRVGTNYKLNKNEI
+405 NNRVGTNYKLSKNEI
-420 IIDGAK
+420 IIADAK
-426 RDLARAK
+426 TDLASAK
-433 DLNIATKK
+433 NLVIATKK

-446 HAKQGTKEML
+446 HAKEGTKDTL
-456 VLQGQAIV
+456 VLQGQAIL
-464 VSDEDDLFRIMKYY
+464 VSDEDDLFKIVNYY
-478 NKGYKTKSGEKTS
+478 NKDYKVKSGQTTS
-491 EPYRVS
+491 DLYHIS
-497 VAWHVDN
+497 AAWHVDN
-504 MKRNYSQR
+504 MKSDYSQR
-512 VLSALSDLES
+512 AKTAFES
-522 EDIEFSYETR
+522 EGDKFSYETR
-532 AEKRDFLMQINGGF
+532 EEKRDFLMEINGGF

-628 LFAVTDVWFFIR
+628 LFAVTDAWFFVG
-640 NLLCVIAVFAVIYL
+640 NLLTVIAVFAAIYL
-654 IIFIMTSKVYHRII
+654 LIFIMTSKVYHRII

>member
-7 RRIAWRNIVSYK
+7 RRIAWRNVVSYK
-19 QFMLPYI
+19 QLMLPFI
-26 LCSSIMGMLFFIGAS
+26 FTSAIMGMLFFIGAS

-47 VQERNANMID
+47 VQERNPNLVS
-57 IMRLSVALV
+57 IMSIAVTLV
-66 GIFTVIFTIYCNSLI
+66 GIFSIIFITYCNRLI
-81 SKVRSK
+81 SKSRSK

-96 MEKKHINSIIFIEQN
+96 MEKKHINAIMFIEQN

-146 LMEYPLTMQPVILT
+146 LMEYPLTMKPVLLT
-160 IAAIAISYLII
+160 IAVIGISYLII
-171 AVKGIGKIYRS
+171 AINGIGKIYRS

-189 SWHKKEGEPKN
+189 SKHKREGEPKN
-200 RYILLILG
+200 RYILLVIG
-208 TLFLG
+208 ALFLG

-219 LTTKGTLDAITI
+219 LTTKGTLNAITI
-231 FFFAAIAVVIGTYLL
+231 FFFATIAVVIGTYLL
-246 FISLGSIVLKALRR
+246 FISLGSIVLKVLRR

-313 KIIDKLVDDDYNIDY
+313 RLIDQLVDDDYNLDY
-328 PQYEF
+328 FMNESH
-333 DKDYNNY
+333 KDYDNY
-340 ALAENELK
+340 ALAEKELK
-348 NKIKSTTVGNE
+348 NKIESTTIGNE
-359 EIQGLKV
+359 EIKGLKV
-366 YKYYM
+366 YQYYM
-371 NGFTLEKGSLQHDYK
+371 NGFTLEKGALKHDYK
-386 KNPAMGDIYI
+386 KNPSMGDIYV

-405 NNRVGTNYKLNKNEI
+405 NNRVGTNYKLGKNEI
-420 IIDGAK
+420 IIADAK
-426 RDLARAK
+426 TDLASAK
-433 DLNIATKK
+433 NLDIATKK

-446 HAKQGTKEML
+446 HTKKGTKETL
-456 VLQGQAIV
+456 ILQGQAIV
-464 VSDEDDLFRIMKYY
+464 VPDEDDLFKIVNYY
-478 NKGYKTKSGEKTS
+478 NKDYNVKSGQTTS
-491 EPYRVS
+491 DLYHIS
-497 VAWHVDN
+497 AAWHVDN
-504 MKRNYSQR
+504 MKSDYSQR
-512 VLSALSDLES
+512 VKTAFES
-522 EDIEFSYETR
+522 EGEKFSYETR
-532 AEKRDFLMQINGGF
+532 EEKRDFLMEINGGF

-628 LFAVTDVWFFIR
+628 LFAVTDVLFFVG
-640 NLLCVIAVFAVIYL
+640 NLLTVIAVFAAIYL

>member
-7 RRIAWRNIVSYK
+7 RRIAWRNVVSYK
-19 QFMLPYI
+19 QFMLPFI

-41 LLDNKF
+41 LIDNKF
-47 VQERNANMID
+47 VQERNPSLVS
-57 IMRLSVALV
+57 IMSIAVTLV
-66 GIFTVIFTIYCNSLI
+66 GIFSVIFITYCNRLI
-81 SKVRSK
+81 SKSRSK

-96 MEKKHINSIIFIEQN
+96 MEKKHINAIMFIEQN
-111 ICFLAISV
+111 ICFLAISM
-119 LSIAGGRVFGKALFL
+119 LSIAGGRIFGKALFL

-146 LMEYPLTMQPVILT
+146 LMEYPLTMKPVLLT
-160 IAAIAISYLII
+160 IAVIGISYLII
-171 AVKGIGKIYRS
+171 AINGIGKIYRS

-189 SWHKKEGEPKN
+189 SKHKREGEPKN
-200 RYILLILG
+200 RYILLVIG
-208 TLFLG
+208 ALFLG

-313 KIIDKLVDDDYNIDY
+313 RLIDQLVDDDYNVDY
-328 PQYEF
+328 FMNESH
-333 DKDYNNY
+333 KDYDNY
-340 ALAENELK
+340 ALAEKELK
-348 NKIKSTTVGNE
+348 NKIESTTIGNE
-359 EIQGLKV
+359 EIKGLKV
-366 YKYYM
+366 YQYYM
-371 NGFTLEKGSLQHDYK
+371 NGFTLEKGALKHDYK
-386 KNPAMGDIYI
+386 KNPSMGDIYV

-405 NNRVGTNYKLNKNEI
+405 NNSVGTNYKLGKNEI
-420 IIDGAK
+420 IMADAK
-426 RDLARAK
+426 TDLASAK
-433 DLNIATKK
+433 NLVIASKK
-441 YKVID
+441 YKVVN
-446 HAKQGTKEML
+446 HTKKGTKETL
-456 VLQGQAIV
+456 ILQGQAIV
-464 VSDEDDLFRIMKYY
+464 VPDEDDLFKIVNYY
-478 NKGYKTKSGEKTS
+478 NKDYNLKSGQTTS
-491 EPYRVS
+491 DLYHIS
-497 VAWHVDN
+497 AAWHVDN
-504 MKRNYSQR
+504 IKSDYSQR
-512 VLSALSDLES
+512 VKTVFES
-522 EDIEFSYETR
+522 EGDKFSYETR
-532 AEKRDFLMQINGGF
+532 EEKRDFLMQINGGF

-560 AIMIIYYKQI
+560 SIMIIYYKQI

-628 LFAVTDVWFFIR
+628 LFAVTDVWFFVG
-640 NLLCVIAVFAVIYL
+640 NLLIVIAVFAAIYL

>member
-7 RRIAWRNIVSYK
+7 RRIAWRNVVSYK
-19 QFMLPYI
+19 QLMLPFI
-26 LCSSIMGMLFFIGAS
+26 FTSGIMGMLFFIGAS

-47 VQERNANMID
+47 VQERNENMIS
-57 IMRLSVALV
+57 IMSLAVTLV
-66 GIFTVIFTIYCNSLI
+66 GIFAVVFITYCNRLI
-81 SKVRSK
+81 SKTRSK

-96 MEKKHINSIIFIEQN
+96 MEKKHINAIMFIEQN
-111 ICFLAISV
+111 ICFLAISM
-119 LSIAGGRVFGKALFL
+119 LSIAGGRIFGKALFL

-146 LMEYPLTMQPVILT
+146 LMEYPLTMKPVLLT
-160 IAAIAISYLII
+160 IAVMGISYLII
-171 AVKGIGKIYRS
+171 AINGIGKIYRS

-189 SWHKKEGEPKN
+189 NKHKREGEPKN
-200 RYILLILG
+200 RYILLVIG
-208 TLFLG
+208 ALFLG

-298 ILTLTI
+298 ILALTI

-313 KIIDKLVDDDYNIDY
+313 RLIDQLVDDDYNIDY
-328 PQYEF
+328 FMNESH
-333 DKDYNNY
+333 KDYDNY
-340 ALAENELK
+340 ALAEKELK
-348 NKIKSTTVGNE
+348 NKIESTTIGNE
-359 EIQGLKV
+359 EIKGIKV
-366 YKYYM
+366 YQYYM
-371 NGFTLEKGSLQHDYK
+371 NGFTLEKGALKHDYK
-386 KNPAMGDIYI
+386 KNPSMGDIYV

-405 NNRVGTNYKLNKNEI
+405 NNRVGTNYKLGKNEI
-420 IIDGAK
+420 IIADAK
-426 RDLARAK
+426 TDLASAK
-433 DLNIATKK
+433 NLDIASKK
-441 YKVID
+441 YKVVN
-446 HAKQGTKEML
+446 HTKKGTKETL
-456 VLQGQAIV
+456 ILQGQAIV
-464 VSDEDDLFRIMKYY
+464 VPDEDDLFKIVNYY
-478 NKGYKTKSGEKTS
+478 NKDYNVKSGQTTS
-491 EPYRVS
+491 DLYHIS
-497 VAWHVDN
+497 AAWHVDN
-504 MKRNYSQR
+504 MKSDYSQR
-512 VLSALSDLES
+512 VKTVFES
-522 EDIEFSYETR
+522 EGEKFSYETR
-532 AEKRDFLMQINGGF
+532 EEKRDFLMEINGGF

-628 LFAVTDVWFFIR
+628 LFAVTDAWFFVG
-640 NLLCVIAVFAVIYL
+640 NLLTLIAVFAAIYL
-654 IIFIMTSKVYHRII
+654 LIFIMTSKVYHRII

>member
-7 RRIAWRNIVSYK
+7 RRIAWRNVVSYK
-19 QFMLPYI
+19 QLMLPFI
-26 LCSSIMGMLFFIGAS
+26 FTSGIMGMLFFIGAS

-47 VQERNANMID
+47 VQERNENMIS
-57 IMRLSVALV
+57 IMSLAVTLV
-66 GIFTVIFTIYCNSLI
+66 GIFAVVFITYCNRLI
-81 SKVRSK
+81 SKTRSK

-96 MEKKHINSIIFIEQN
+96 MEKKHINAIMFIEQN

-119 LSIAGGRVFGKALFL
+119 LSIAGGRIFGKALFL

-146 LMEYPLTMQPVILT
+146 LMEYPLTMKPVLLT
-160 IAAIAISYLII
+160 ISVIGISYLII
-171 AVKGIGKIYRS
+171 AINGIGKIYRS

-189 SWHKKEGEPKN
+189 SKHKREGEPKN
-200 RYILLILG
+200 RYILLVIG
-208 TLFLG
+208 ALFLG

-231 FFFAAIAVVIGTYLL
+231 FFFAVIAVVIGTYLL

-313 KIIDKLVDDDYNIDY
+313 RLIDQLVEDDYNVDY
-328 PQYEF
+328 FMNESH
-333 DKDYNNY
+333 KDYDNY
-340 ALAENELK
+340 AMAEKELK
-348 NKIKSTTVGNE
+348 NKIESTTIGNE
-359 EIQGLKV
+359 EIKGIKV
-366 YKYYM
+366 YQYYM
-371 NGFTLEKGSLQHDYK
+371 NGFTLEKGALKHDYK
-386 KNPAMGDIYI
+386 KNPSMGDIYV

-405 NNRVGTNYKLNKNEI
+405 NNRVGTNYKLGKNEI
-420 IIDGAK
+420 IIADAK
-426 RDLARAK
+426 TDLASAK
-433 DLNIATKK
+433 NLVIATKK

-446 HAKQGTKEML
+446 HAKEGTKDTL
-456 VLQGQAIV
+456 VLQGQAIL
-464 VSDEDDLFRIMKYY
+464 VSDEDDLFKIVNYY
-478 NKGYKTKSGEKTS
+478 NKDYKVKSGQTTS
-491 EPYRVS
+491 DLYHIS
-497 VAWHVDN
+497 AAWHVDN
-504 MKRNYSQR
+504 MKSDYSQR
-512 VLSALSDLES
+512 AKTAFES
-522 EDIEFSYETR
+522 EGEKFSYETR
-532 AEKRDFLMQINGGF
+532 EEKRDFLMEINGGF

-628 LFAVTDVWFFIR
+628 LFAVTDAWFFVG
-640 NLLCVIAVFAVIYL
+640 NLLTVIAVFAAIYL
-654 IIFIMTSKVYHRII
+654 LIFIMTSKVYHRII

>member
-1 MKNKLK
+1 
-7 RRIAWRNIVSYK
+7 
-19 QFMLPYI
+19 MLPFI
-26 LCSSIMGMLFFIGAS
+26 FTSAIMGMLFFIGAS

-47 VQERNANMID
+47 VQERNANMIS
-57 IMRLSVALV
+57 IMSFAVTLV
-66 GIFTVIFTIYCNSLI
+66 GIFAVVFITYCNRLI
-81 SKVRSK
+81 SKTRSK

-96 MEKKHINSIIFIEQN
+96 MEKKHINAIMFIEQN
-111 ICFLAISV
+111 ICFLAISM
-119 LSIAGGRVFGKALFL
+119 LSIAGGRIFGKALFL

-146 LMEYPLTMQPVILT
+146 LMEYPLTMKPVLLT
-160 IAAIAISYLII
+160 IAVIGISYLII
-171 AVKGIGKIYRS
+171 AINGIGKIYRS

-189 SWHKKEGEPKN
+189 SKHKREGEPKN
-200 RYILLILG
+200 RYILLVIG
-208 TLFLG
+208 ALFLG

-219 LTTKGTLDAITI
+219 LTTKGTLDAMTI
-231 FFFAAIAVVIGTYLL
+231 FFFAVIAVVIGTYLL

-313 KIIDKLVDDDYNIDY
+313 RLIDQHVDDDYNVDY
-328 PQYEF
+328 FMNESH
-333 DKDYNNY
+333 KDYDNY
-340 ALAENELK
+340 ALAEKELK
-348 NKIKSTTVGNE
+348 NKIESTTIGNE
-359 EIQGLKV
+359 EIKGLKV
-366 YKYYM
+366 YQYYM
-371 NGFTLEKGSLQHDYK
+371 DGFTLEKGALKHDYK
-386 KNPAMGDIYI
+386 KNPSMGDIYV

-405 NNRVGTNYKLNKNEI
+405 NNRVGTNYKLGKNEI
-420 IIDGAK
+420 IIADAK
-426 RDLARAK
+426 KDLASAK
-433 DLNIATKK
+433 NLDIASKK
-441 YKVID
+441 YKVVN
-446 HAKQGTKEML
+446 HRKKGTKETL
-456 VLQGQAIV
+456 ILQGQAIV
-464 VSDEDDLFRIMKYY
+464 VPDGDDLFKIFNYY
-478 NKGYKTKSGEKTS
+478 NKDHNVKSGQTTS
-491 EPYRVS
+491 NLYHIS
-497 VAWHVDN
+497 AAWHVDN
-504 MKRNYSQR
+504 MKSDYSQR
-512 VLSALSDLES
+512 AKTAFES
-522 EDIEFSYETR
+522 EGEKFSYETR
-532 AEKRDFLMQINGGF
+532 EEKRDFLMQINGGF

-618 ASKIVFQLMA
+618 ASKIVFQLMV
-628 LFAVTDVWFFIR
+628 LFAVTDVWFFVG
-640 NLLCVIAVFAVIYL
+640 NLLTVIAVFAAIYL

>member
-7 RRIAWRNIVSYK
+7 RRIAWRNVVSYK
-19 QFMLPYI
+19 QLMLPFI
-26 LCSSIMGMLFFIGAS
+26 FTSAIMGMLFFIGAS

-47 VQERNANMID
+47 VQERNANMIS
-57 IMRLSVALV
+57 IMSLAVTLV
-66 GIFTVIFTIYCNSLI
+66 GIFAVVFITYCNRLI
-81 SKVRSK
+81 SKTRSK

-96 MEKKHINSIIFIEQN
+96 MEKKHINAIMFIEQN
-111 ICFLAISV
+111 ICFLAISM
-119 LSIAGGRVFGKALFL
+119 LSIAGGRIFGKALFL

-146 LMEYPLTMQPVILT
+146 LMEYPLTMKPVLLT
-160 IAAIAISYLII
+160 IAVIGISYLII
-171 AVKGIGKIYRS
+171 AINGIGKIYRS

-189 SWHKKEGEPKN
+189 NKHKREGEPKN
-200 RYILLILG
+200 RYILLVIG
-208 TLFLG
+208 ALFLG

-313 KIIDKLVDDDYNIDY
+313 RLIDQLVDDDYNIDY
-328 PQYEF
+328 FMNESH
-333 DKDYNNY
+333 KDYDNY
-340 ALAENELK
+340 ALAEKELK
-348 NKIKSTTVGNE
+348 NKIESTTIGNE
-359 EIQGLKV
+359 EIKGIKV
-366 YKYYM
+366 YQYYM
-371 NGFTLEKGSLQHDYK
+371 NGFTLEKGALKHDYK
-386 KNPAMGDIYI
+386 KNPSMGDIYV

-405 NNRVGTNYKLNKNEI
+405 NNRVGTNYKLGKNEI
-420 IIDGAK
+420 IIADAK
-426 RDLARAK
+426 TDLASAK
-433 DLNIATKK
+433 NLVIATKK

-446 HAKQGTKEML
+446 HAKEGTKDTL
-456 VLQGQAIV
+456 VLQGQAIL
-464 VSDEDDLFRIMKYY
+464 VSDEDDLFKIVNYY
-478 NKGYKTKSGEKTS
+478 NKDYKVKSGQTTS
-491 EPYRVS
+491 DLYHIS
-497 VAWHVDN
+497 AAWHVDN
-504 MKRNYSQR
+504 MKSDYSQR
-512 VLSALSDLES
+512 AKTAFES
-522 EDIEFSYETR
+522 EGEKFSYETR
-532 AEKRDFLMQINGGF
+532 EEKRDFLMEINGGF

-628 LFAVTDVWFFIR
+628 LFAVTDAWFFVG
-640 NLLCVIAVFAVIYL
+640 NLLTVIAVFAAIYL
-654 IIFIMTSKVYHRII
+654 LIFIMTSKVYHRII

>member
-7 RRIAWRNIVSYK
+7 RRIAWRNVVSYK
-19 QFMLPYI
+19 QLMLPFI
-26 LCSSIMGMLFFIGAS
+26 FTSGIMGMLFFIGAS

-47 VQERNANMID
+47 VQERNENMIS
-57 IMRLSVALV
+57 IMSLAVTLV
-66 GIFTVIFTIYCNSLI
+66 GIFAVVFITYCNRLI
-81 SKVRSK
+81 SKTRSK

-96 MEKKHINSIIFIEQN
+96 MEKKHINAIMFIEQN

-119 LSIAGGRVFGKALFL
+119 LSIAGGRIFGKALFL

-146 LMEYPLTMQPVILT
+146 LMEYPLTMKPVLLT
-160 IAAIAISYLII
+160 IAVIGISYLII
-171 AVKGIGKIYRS
+171 AINGIGKIYRS

-189 SWHKKEGEPKN
+189 SKHKREGEPKN
-200 RYILLILG
+200 RYILLVIG
-208 TLFLG
+208 ALFLG

-313 KIIDKLVDDDYNIDY
+313 RLIDQLVDDDYNVDY
-328 PQYEF
+328 FMNESH
-333 DKDYNNY
+333 KDYDNY
-340 ALAENELK
+340 ALAEKELK
-348 NKIKSTTVGNE
+348 NKIESTTIGNE
-359 EIQGLKV
+359 EIKGLKV
-366 YKYYM
+366 YQYYM
-371 NGFTLEKGSLQHDYK
+371 NGFTLEKGALKHDYK
-386 KNPAMGDIYI
+386 KNPSMGDIYV

-405 NNRVGTNYKLNKNEI
+405 NNSVGTNYKLGKNEI
-420 IIDGAK
+420 IMADAK
-426 RDLARAK
+426 TDLASAK
-433 DLNIATKK
+433 NLVIASKK
-441 YKVID
+441 YKVVN
-446 HAKQGTKEML
+446 HTKKGTKETL
-456 VLQGQAIV
+456 ILQGQAIV
-464 VSDEDDLFRIMKYY
+464 VPDEDDLFKIVNYY
-478 NKGYKTKSGEKTS
+478 NKDYNVKSGQTIS
-491 EPYRVS
+491 DLYHIS
-497 VAWHVDN
+497 AAWHVDN
-504 MKRNYSQR
+504 MKSDYSQR
-512 VLSALSDLES
+512 VKTAFES
-522 EDIEFSYETR
+522 EGEKFSYETR
-532 AEKRDFLMQINGGF
+532 EEKRDFLMEINGGF

-628 LFAVTDVWFFIR
+628 LFAVTDVWFFVG
-640 NLLCVIAVFAVIYL
+640 NLLTVIAVFAAIYL
-654 IIFIMTSKVYHRII
+654 LIFIMTSKVYHRII

>member
-7 RRIAWRNIVSYK
+7 RRIAWRNVVSYK
-19 QFMLPYI
+19 QLMLPFI
-26 LCSSIMGMLFFIGAS
+26 FTSAIMGMLFFIGAS

-47 VQERNANMID
+47 VQERNPNLVS
-57 IMRLSVALV
+57 IMSIAVTLV
-66 GIFTVIFTIYCNSLI
+66 GIFSIIFITYCNRLI
-81 SKVRSK
+81 SKSRSK

-96 MEKKHINSIIFIEQN
+96 MEKKHINAIMFIEQN

-146 LMEYPLTMQPVILT
+146 LMEYPLTMKPVLLT
-160 IAAIAISYLII
+160 IAVIGISYLII
-171 AVKGIGKIYRS
+171 AINGIGKIYRS

-189 SWHKKEGEPKN
+189 SKHKREGEPKN
-200 RYILLILG
+200 RYILLVIG
-208 TLFLG
+208 ALFLG

-219 LTTKGTLDAITI
+219 LTTKGTLNAITI
-231 FFFAAIAVVIGTYLL
+231 FFFATIAVVIGTYLL

-313 KIIDKLVDDDYNIDY
+313 RLIDQLVDDDYNLDY
-328 PQYEF
+328 FMNESH
-333 DKDYNNY
+333 KDYDNY
-340 ALAENELK
+340 ALAEKELK
-348 NKIKSTTVGNE
+348 NKIESTTIGNE
-359 EIQGLKV
+359 EIKGLKV
-366 YKYYM
+366 YQYYM
-371 NGFTLEKGSLQHDYK
+371 NGFTLEKGALKHDYK
-386 KNPAMGDIYI
+386 KNPSMGDIYV

-405 NNRVGTNYKLNKNEI
+405 NNRVGTNYKLGKNEI
-420 IIDGAK
+420 IIADAK
-426 RDLARAK
+426 TDLASAK
-433 DLNIATKK
+433 NLDIATKK

-446 HAKQGTKEML
+446 HTKKGTKETL
-456 VLQGQAIV
+456 ILQGQAIV
-464 VSDEDDLFRIMKYY
+464 VPDEDDLFKIVNYY
-478 NKGYKTKSGEKTS
+478 NKDYNVKSGQTTS
-491 EPYRVS
+491 DLYHIS
-497 VAWHVDN
+497 AAWHVDN
-504 MKRNYSQR
+504 MKSDYSQR
-512 VLSALSDLES
+512 VKTAFES
-522 EDIEFSYETR
+522 EGEKFSYETR
-532 AEKRDFLMQINGGF
+532 EEKRDFLMEINGGF

-628 LFAVTDVWFFIR
+628 LFAVTDVLFFVG
-640 NLLCVIAVFAVIYL
+640 NLLTVIAVFAAIYL

>member
-7 RRIAWRNIVSYK
+7 RRIAWRNVVSYK
-19 QFMLPYI
+19 QLMLPFI
-26 LCSSIMGMLFFIGAS
+26 FTSAIMGMLFFIGAS

-47 VQERNANMID
+47 VQERNANMIS
-57 IMRLSVALV
+57 IMSLAVTLV
-66 GIFTVIFTIYCNSLI
+66 GIFAVVFITYCNRLI
-81 SKVRSK
+81 SKTRSK

-96 MEKKHINSIIFIEQN
+96 MEKKHINAIMFIEQN
-111 ICFLAISV
+111 ICFFAISV
-119 LSIAGGRVFGKALFL
+119 LSIAGGRIFGKALFL

-146 LMEYPLTMQPVILT
+146 LMEYPLTMKPVLLT
-160 IAAIAISYLII
+160 IAVIGISYLII
-171 AVKGIGKIYRS
+171 AINGIGKIYRS

-189 SWHKKEGEPKN
+189 NNHKREGEPKN
-200 RYILLILG
+200 RYILLVIG
-208 TLFLG
+208 ALFLG

-231 FFFAAIAVVIGTYLL
+231 FFFAVIAVVIGTYLL

-313 KIIDKLVDDDYNIDY
+313 RLIDQLVDDDYNVDY
-328 PQYEF
+328 FMNESH
-333 DKDYNNY
+333 KDYDNY
-340 ALAENELK
+340 ALAEKELK
-348 NKIKSTTVGNE
+348 NKIESTTIGNE
-359 EIQGLKV
+359 EIKGLKV
-366 YKYYM
+366 YQYYM
-371 NGFTLEKGSLQHDYK
+371 NGFTLEKGALKHDYK
-386 KNPAMGDIYI
+386 KNPSMGDIYV

-405 NNRVGTNYKLNKNEI
+405 NNRVGTNYKLGKNEI
-420 IIDGAK
+420 IIADAK
-426 RDLARAK
+426 TDLASAK
-433 DLNIATKK
+433 NLDIASKK
-441 YKVID
+441 YKVVN
-446 HAKQGTKEML
+446 HTKKGTKETL
-456 VLQGQAIV
+456 ILQGQAIV
-464 VSDEDDLFRIMKYY
+464 VPDEDDLFKIVNYY
-478 NKGYKTKSGEKTS
+478 NKDYNVKSGQTTS
-491 EPYRVS
+491 DLYHIS
-497 VAWHVDN
+497 AAWHVDN
-504 MKRNYSQR
+504 MKSDYSQR
-512 VLSALSDLES
+512 VKTAFES
-522 EDIEFSYETR
+522 EGEKFSYETR
-532 AEKRDFLMQINGGF
+532 EEKRDFLMEINGGF

-628 LFAVTDVWFFIR
+628 LFAVTDAWFFVG
-640 NLLCVIAVFAVIYL
+640 NLLTVIAVFAAIYL
-654 IIFIMTSKVYHRII
+654 LIFIMTSKVYHRII
-668 S
+668 F

>member
-7 RRIAWRNIVSYK
+7 RRIAWRNVVSYK
-19 QFMLPYI
+19 QLMLPFI
-26 LCSSIMGMLFFIGAS
+26 FTSAIMGMLFFIGAS

-47 VQERNANMID
+47 VQERNPSLVS
-57 IMRLSVALV
+57 IMSIAVTLV
-66 GIFTVIFTIYCNSLI
+66 GIFSVIFITYCNRLI
-81 SKVRSK
+81 SKTRSK

-96 MEKKHINSIIFIEQN
+96 MEKKHINAIMFIEQN

-119 LSIAGGRVFGKALFL
+119 LSIAGGRIFGKALFL

-146 LMEYPLTMQPVILT
+146 LMEYPLTMKPVLLT
-160 IAAIAISYLII
+160 IAVIGISYLII
-171 AVKGIGKIYRS
+171 AINGIGKIYRS

-189 SWHKKEGEPKN
+189 SKHKREGEPKN
-200 RYILLILG
+200 RYILLVIG
-208 TLFLG
+208 ALFLG

-219 LTTKGTLDAITI
+219 LTTKGTLDAITV
-231 FFFAAIAVVIGTYLL
+231 FFFAVIAVVIGTYLL
-246 FISLGSIVLKALRR
+246 FISLGSIVLKGLRR
-260 NKKFYYKA
+260 NKNFYYKA

-304 TASAYVQTD
+304 TASAYVRTD
-313 KIIDKLVDDDYNIDY
+313 RLIDQLVDDDYNVDY
-328 PQYEF
+328 FMNESH
-333 DKDYNNY
+333 KDYDNY
-340 ALAENELK
+340 ALAEKQLK
-348 NKIKSTTVGNE
+348 NKIESTTIGNE
-359 EIQGLKV
+359 EIKGLKV
-366 YKYYM
+366 YQYYM
-371 NGFTLEKGSLQHDYK
+371 NGFTLEKGALKHDYK
-386 KNPAMGDIYI
+386 KNPSMGDIYV

-405 NNRVGTNYKLNKNEI
+405 NNRVGTNYKLGKDEI
-420 IIDGAK
+420 IIADAK
-426 RDLARAK
+426 TDLASAK
-433 DLNIATKK
+433 NLVIATKK

-446 HAKQGTKEML
+446 HAKEGTKDTL
-456 VLQGQAIV
+456 VLQGQAIL
-464 VSDEDDLFRIMKYY
+464 VSDEDDLFKIVNYY
-478 NKGYKTKSGEKTS
+478 NKDYNVKSGQTTS
-491 EPYRVS
+491 DLYHIS
-497 VAWHVDN
+497 AAWHVDN
-504 MKRNYSQR
+504 MKSDYSQR
-512 VLSALSDLES
+512 VKTAFES
-522 EDIEFSYETR
+522 EGEKFSYETR
-532 AEKRDFLMQINGGF
+532 EEKRDFLMEINGGF

-628 LFAVTDVWFFIR
+628 LFAVTDVWFFVG
-640 NLLCVIAVFAVIYL
+640 NLLTVIAVFAAIYL
-654 IIFIMTSKVYHRII
+654 LIFIMTSKVYHRII

>member
-7 RRIAWRNIVSYK
+7 RRIAWRNVVSYK
-19 QFMLPYI
+19 QLMLPFI
-26 LCSSIMGMLFFIGAS
+26 FTSGIMGMLFFIGAS

-47 VQERNANMID
+47 VQERNENMIS
-57 IMRLSVALV
+57 IMSLAVTLV
-66 GIFTVIFTIYCNSLI
+66 GIFAVVFITYCNRLI
-81 SKVRSK
+81 SKTRSK

-96 MEKKHINSIIFIEQN
+96 MEKKHINAIMFIEQN

-119 LSIAGGRVFGKALFL
+119 LSIAGGRIFGKALFL

-146 LMEYPLTMQPVILT
+146 LMEYPLTMKPVLLT
-160 IAAIAISYLII
+160 IAVIGISYLII
-171 AVKGIGKIYRS
+171 AINGIGKIYRS

-189 SWHKKEGEPKN
+189 SKHKREGEPKN
-200 RYILLILG
+200 RYILLVIG
-208 TLFLG
+208 ALFLG

-313 KIIDKLVDDDYNIDY
+313 RLIDQLVDDDYNIDY
-328 PQYEF
+328 FMNESH
-333 DKDYNNY
+333 KDYDNY
-340 ALAENELK
+340 ALAEKELK
-348 NKIKSTTVGNE
+348 NKIESTTIGNE
-359 EIQGLKV
+359 EIKGIKV
-366 YKYYM
+366 YQYYM
-371 NGFTLEKGSLQHDYK
+371 NGFTLEKGALKHDYK
-386 KNPAMGDIYI
+386 KNPSMGDIYV

-405 NNRVGTNYKLNKNEI
+405 NNRVGTNYKLGKNEI
-420 IIDGAK
+420 IIADAK
-426 RDLARAK
+426 TDLASAK
-433 DLNIATKK
+433 NLVIATKK

-446 HAKQGTKEML
+446 HAKEGTKDTL
-456 VLQGQAIV
+456 VLQGQAIL
-464 VSDEDDLFRIMKYY
+464 VSDEDDLFKIVNYY
-478 NKGYKTKSGEKTS
+478 NKDYKVKSGQTTS
-491 EPYRVS
+491 DLYHIS
-497 VAWHVDN
+497 AAWHVDN
-504 MKRNYSQR
+504 MKSDYSQR
-512 VLSALSDLES
+512 AKTAFES
-522 EDIEFSYETR
+522 EGEKFSYETR
-532 AEKRDFLMQINGGF
+532 EEKRDFLMEINGGF

-628 LFAVTDVWFFIR
+628 LFAVTDVWFFVG
-640 NLLCVIAVFAVIYL
+640 NLLTVIAVFAAIYL
-654 IIFIMTSKVYHRII
+654 LIFIMTSKVYHRII

>member
-7 RRIAWRNIVSYK
+7 RRIAWRNVVSYK
-19 QFMLPYI
+19 QLMLPFI
-26 LCSSIMGMLFFIGAS
+26 FTSAIMGMLFFIGAS

-47 VQERNANMID
+47 VQERNPNLVS
-57 IMRLSVALV
+57 IMSIAVTLV
-66 GIFTVIFTIYCNSLI
+66 GIFSIIFITYCNRLI
-81 SKVRSK
+81 SKSRSK

-96 MEKKHINSIIFIEQN
+96 MEKKHINAIMFIEQN

-146 LMEYPLTMQPVILT
+146 LMEYPLTMKPVLLT
-160 IAAIAISYLII
+160 IAVIGISYLII
-171 AVKGIGKIYRS
+171 AINGIGKIYRS

-189 SWHKKEGEPKN
+189 SKHKREGEPKN
-200 RYILLILG
+200 RYILLVIG
-208 TLFLG
+208 ALFLG

-219 LTTKGTLDAITI
+219 LTTKGTLNAITI
-231 FFFAAIAVVIGTYLL
+231 FFFATIAVVIGTYLL

-313 KIIDKLVDDDYNIDY
+313 RLIDQLVDDDYNLDY
-328 PQYEF
+328 FMNESH
-333 DKDYNNY
+333 KDYDNY
-340 ALAENELK
+340 ALAEKELK
-348 NKIKSTTVGNE
+348 NKIESTTIGNE
-359 EIQGLKV
+359 EIKGLKV
-366 YKYYM
+366 YQYYM
-371 NGFTLEKGSLQHDYK
+371 NGFTLEKGALKHDYK
-386 KNPAMGDIYI
+386 KNPSMGDIYV

-405 NNRVGTNYKLNKNEI
+405 NNRVGTNYKLGKNEI
-420 IIDGAK
+420 IIADAK
-426 RDLARAK
+426 TDLASAK
-433 DLNIATKK
+433 NLDIATKK

-446 HAKQGTKEML
+446 HTKKGTKETL
-456 VLQGQAIV
+456 ILQGQAIV
-464 VSDEDDLFRIMKYY
+464 VPDEDDLFKIVNYY
-478 NKGYKTKSGEKTS
+478 NKDYKVKSGQTTS
-491 EPYRVS
+491 DLYHIS
-497 VAWHVDN
+497 AAWHVDN
-504 MKRNYSQR
+504 MKSDYSQR
-512 VLSALSDLES
+512 VKTAFES
-522 EDIEFSYETR
+522 EGDKFSYETR
-532 AEKRDFLMQINGGF
+532 EEKRDFLMQMNGGF

-628 LFAVTDVWFFIR
+628 LFAVTDVWFFVG
-640 NLLCVIAVFAVIYL
+640 NLLTVIAVFAAIYL

>member
-7 RRIAWRNIVSYK
+7 RRIAWRNVVSYK
-19 QFMLPYI
+19 QLMLPFI
-26 LCSSIMGMLFFIGAS
+26 FTSSIMGMLFFIGAS

-47 VQERNANMID
+47 VQERNPSLVS
-57 IMRLSVALV
+57 IMNIAVTLV
-66 GIFTVIFTIYCNSLI
+66 GIFSVIFITYCNRLI
-81 SKVRSK
+81 SKSRSK

-96 MEKKHINSIIFIEQN
+96 MEKKHINAIMFIEQN

-119 LSIAGGRVFGKALFL
+119 FSIAGGRVFGKALFL

-146 LMEYPLTMQPVILT
+146 LMEYPLTIQPVILT
-160 IAAIAISYLII
+160 IAVIAISYLII
-171 AVKGIGKIYRS
+171 AVKGIGKIYHS

-189 SWHKKEGEPKN
+189 SKHKREGEPKN
-200 RYILLILG
+200 RYILLIIG
-208 TLFLG
+208 ALFLG

-231 FFFAAIAVVIGTYLL
+231 FFFASIAVVIGTYLL

-313 KIIDKLVDDDYNIDY
+313 RLIDQLVDDDYNVDCFMN
-328 PQYEF
+328 ESH
-333 DKDYNNY
+333 KDYDNY
-340 ALAENELK
+340 ALAEKELK
-348 NKIKSTTVGNE
+348 NKIESTTIGNE
-359 EIQGLKV
+359 EIKGLKV
-366 YKYYM
+366 YQYYM
-371 NGFTLEKGSLQHDYK
+371 NGFTLEKGALKHDYK
-386 KNPAMGDIYI
+386 KNPSMGDIYV

-405 NNRVGTNYKLNKNEI
+405 NNRLGTNYKLGKNEI
-420 IIDGAK
+420 IIVDAK
-426 RDLARAK
+426 TDLASAK
-433 DLNIATKK
+433 NLDIASKK
-441 YKVID
+441 YKVVN
-446 HAKQGTKEML
+446 HTKKGTKETL
-456 VLQGQAIV
+456 ILQGQAIV
-464 VSDEDDLFRIMKYY
+464 VPDADDLFKIVNYY
-478 NKGYKTKSGEKTS
+478 NKDYNVKSGQTTS
-491 EPYRVS
+491 DLYHIS
-497 VAWHVDN
+497 AAWHVDN
-504 MKRNYSQR
+504 MKGDYSQR
-512 VLSALSDLES
+512 VKTAFES
-522 EDIEFSYETR
+522 EGEKFSYETR
-532 AEKRDFLMQINGGF
+532 EEKRDFLMQINGGF

-560 AIMIIYYKQI
+560 AIMIIYYKQM

-628 LFAVTDVWFFIR
+628 LFAVTDVWFFVG
-640 NLLCVIAVFAVIYL
+640 NLLTVIAVFAIIYL

>member
-7 RRIAWRNIVSYK
+7 RRIAWRNVVSYK
-19 QFMLPYI
+19 QFMLPFI

-41 LLDNKF
+41 LIDNKF
-47 VQERNANMID
+47 VQERNPSLVS
-57 IMRLSVALV
+57 IMSIAVTLV
-66 GIFTVIFTIYCNSLI
+66 GIFSVIFITYCNRLI
-81 SKVRSK
+81 SKSRSK

-96 MEKKHINSIIFIEQN
+96 MEKKHINAIMFIEQN
-111 ICFLAISV
+111 ICFLAISM
-119 LSIAGGRVFGKALFL
+119 LSIAGGRIFGKALFL

-146 LMEYPLTMQPVILT
+146 LMEYPLTMKPVLLT
-160 IAAIAISYLII
+160 IAVIGISYLII
-171 AVKGIGKIYRS
+171 AINGIGKIYRS

-189 SWHKKEGEPKN
+189 SKHKREGEPKN
-200 RYILLILG
+200 RYILLVIG
-208 TLFLG
+208 ALFLG

-313 KIIDKLVDDDYNIDY
+313 RLIDQLVDDDYNVDY
-328 PQYEF
+328 FMNESHKNY
-333 DKDYNNY
+333 DNY
-340 ALAENELK
+340 ALAEKELK
-348 NKIKSTTVGNE
+348 NKIESTTIGNE
-359 EIQGLKV
+359 EIKGLKV
-366 YKYYM
+366 YQYYM
-371 NGFTLEKGSLQHDYK
+371 NGFTLEKGALKHDYK
-386 KNPAMGDIYI
+386 KNPSMGDIYV

-405 NNRVGTNYKLNKNEI
+405 NNSVGTNYKLGKNEI
-420 IIDGAK
+420 IMADAK
-426 RDLARAK
+426 TDLASAK
-433 DLNIATKK
+433 NLVIASKK
-441 YKVID
+441 YKVVN
-446 HAKQGTKEML
+446 HTKKGTKETL
-456 VLQGQAIV
+456 ILQGQAIV
-464 VSDEDDLFRIMKYY
+464 VPDEDDLFKIVNYY
-478 NKGYKTKSGEKTS
+478 NKDYNVKSGQTTS
-491 EPYRVS
+491 DLYHIS
-497 VAWHVDN
+497 AAWHVDN
-504 MKRNYSQR
+504 IKSDYSQR
-512 VLSALSDLES
+512 VKTVFES
-522 EDIEFSYETR
+522 EGDKFSYETR
-532 AEKRDFLMQINGGF
+532 EEKRDFLMQINGGF

-560 AIMIIYYKQI
+560 SIMIIYYKQI

-628 LFAVTDVWFFIR
+628 LFAVTDVWFFVG
-640 NLLCVIAVFAVIYL
+640 NLLIVIAVFAAIYL

>member
-7 RRIAWRNIVSYK
+7 RRIAWRNVVSYK
-19 QFMLPYI
+19 QLMLPFI
-26 LCSSIMGMLFFIGAS
+26 FTSGIMGMLFFIGAS

-47 VQERNANMID
+47 VQERNANMIS
-57 IMRLSVALV
+57 IMSLAVTLV
-66 GIFTVIFTIYCNSLI
+66 GIFAVVFITYCNRLI
-81 SKVRSK
+81 SKTRSK

-96 MEKKHINSIIFIEQN
+96 MEKKHINAIMFIEQN

-119 LSIAGGRVFGKALFL
+119 LSIAGGRIFGKALFL

-146 LMEYPLTMQPVILT
+146 LMEYPLTMKPVLLT
-160 IAAIAISYLII
+160 IAVIGISYLII
-171 AVKGIGKIYRS
+171 AINGIGKIYRS

-189 SWHKKEGEPKN
+189 SKHKREGEPKN
-200 RYILLILG
+200 RYILLVIG
-208 TLFLG
+208 ALFLG

-246 FISLGSIVLKALRR
+246 FISLGSIVLKTLRR

-304 TASAYVQTD
+304 TASAYVRTD
-313 KIIDKLVDDDYNIDY
+313 RLIDQLVDDDYNVDY
-328 PQYEF
+328 FMNESH
-333 DKDYNNY
+333 KDYDNY
-340 ALAENELK
+340 ALAEKQLK
-348 NKIKSTTVGNE
+348 NKIESTTIGNE
-359 EIQGLKV
+359 EIKGLKV
-366 YKYYM
+366 YQYYM
-371 NGFTLEKGSLQHDYK
+371 NGFTLEKGALKHDYK
-386 KNPAMGDIYI
+386 KNPSMGDIYV

-405 NNRVGTNYKLNKNEI
+405 NNRVGTNYKLGKDEI
-420 IIDGAK
+420 IIADAK
-426 RDLARAK
+426 TDLASAK
-433 DLNIATKK
+433 NLVIATKK

-446 HAKQGTKEML
+446 HAKEGTKDTL
-456 VLQGQAIV
+456 ILQGQAIL
-464 VSDEDDLFRIMKYY
+464 VSDEDDLFKIVNYY
-478 NKGYKTKSGEKTS
+478 NKDYNVKSGQTTS
-491 EPYRVS
+491 DLYHIS
-497 VAWHVDN
+497 AAWHVDN
-504 MKRNYSQR
+504 MKSDYSQR
-512 VLSALSDLES
+512 VKTAFES
-522 EDIEFSYETR
+522 EGEKFSYETR
-532 AEKRDFLMQINGGF
+532 EEKRDFLMEINGGF

-628 LFAVTDVWFFIR
+628 LFAVTDVWFFVG
-640 NLLCVIAVFAVIYL
+640 NLLTVIAVFAAIYL
-654 IIFIMTSKVYHRII
+654 LIFIMTSKVYHRII